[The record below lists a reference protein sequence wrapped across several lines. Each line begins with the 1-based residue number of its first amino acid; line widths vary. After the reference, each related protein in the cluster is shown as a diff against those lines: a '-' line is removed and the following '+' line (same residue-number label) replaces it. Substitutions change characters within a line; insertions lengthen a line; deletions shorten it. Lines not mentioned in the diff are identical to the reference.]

1 MYKYY
6 KNDLLLFNFWVH
18 NILIFRENNLLIIN
32 SKPHPQSSAPAT
44 NSFNAV
50 LSKPSGTTASIIFL
64 SASQMKHV
72 KSTNPVEMAI
82 HGTRAVILSE
92 KVIDMFL

>member
-1 MYKYY
+1 MKFFFHIH
-6 KNDLLLFNFWVH
+6 DISTV
-18 NILIFRENNLLIIN
+18 RENNLLIIN

-72 KSTNPVEMAI
+72 KSTKPVEMAI
-82 HGTRAVILSE
+82 HGTKAVILSE
-92 KVIDMFL
+92 KIIDIIGFPLW